1 MRDFSLKGKAGSMR
15 RRDLLLG
22 GMSFTLGA
30 GAMALLSGCGDNVVM
45 AGRQN
50 QDQQI
55 LTAAK
60 IAEALATAM
69 YTRFI
74 NNSPIF
80 NQLSPNDQ
88 DYFRAARDAEMRH
101 YEVLRDATNS
111 ETSVNTF
118 YFPQGMFTNAQVTI
132 NTMLTLEDI
141 FIPAYLIAVNDLSSN
156 ALKVLAARIMGVEA
170 EHKVLI
176 RAVAADL
183 GLTTVTTGVG
193 TESVKPPNNV
203 YFERRFASRF
213 ANINDIVQ
221 AAKPFIDRDAA
232 QQAGF
237 DINNPVVFQPY
248 SPPANPNGDLNT

>member
-1 MRDFSLKGKAGSMR
+1 MRDFHLKGKAGSMR

-22 GMSFTLGA
+22 GVSFTLGA
-30 GAMALLSGCGDNVVM
+30 GTMALLSGCSNGVVM
-45 AGRQN
+45 AERQ

-60 IAEALATAM
+60 IAEALAIAM
-69 YTRFI
+69 YTQFI

-80 NQLSPNDQ
+80 AQLPRDDQ

-111 ETSVNTF
+111 ETPVNTF
-118 YFPQGMFTNAQVTI
+118 YFPKNMFTDPQVTI
-132 NTMLTLEDI
+132 NTMLTLEEI
-141 FIPAYLIAVNDLSSN
+141 FIPAYLIAVNDLSNN

-176 RAVAADL
+176 RAVAAEL
-183 GLTTVTTGVG
+183 GLTTVTTLVG
-193 TESVKPPNNV
+193 SEPVKPPNNV

-213 ANINDIVQ
+213 AKIDDIVK
-221 AAKPFIDRDAA
+221 AAQPFINRDAA
-232 QQAGF
+232 NQAGF
-237 DINNPVVFQPY
+237 DLNNPVQFQPY
-248 SPPANPNGDLNT
+248 TPPANPNGDLNT